1 MNGDGTI
8 DVIEICTVMANLG
21 YPKTQKEAEEIVKS
35 FDTDGN
41 GTIEFDEVALP
52 PSLPPQ
58 TQGKPPLA
66 RACRGFFRMRAASAR
81 RHPPT

>member
-52 PSLPPQ
+52 PSLPPPDPRK
-58 TQGKPPLA
+58 TSA
-66 RACRGFFRMRAASAR
+66 RARVPRIFSDASGAR